1 MVGALKS
8 NIQLPLLKTLTIW
21 WQRYLRLGWPI
32 VGLVTLIGAAGLWL
46 LSDIAHQQDEAYRHS
61 TAQFVEKSI
70 DGLGKATI
78 SIGGEYSVWDDAV
91 ENITFVEDKDWIKT
105 NFYAQNGVSLGVYR
119 PSRGTHYLYMAPEF
133 ESMRGAV
140 QANIAPLSKVLN
152 LHTNPYNIT
161 KAPTTSAKNFVIIDG
176 HLAAA
181 TVQPLQPEKGSA
193 LLAKYKKG
201 EKDLVVFVSFIERDQ
216 ISDIASSFG
225 LTDATLTFSPPE
237 SERGASRIAYPVK
250 DYRGKTLAWIS
261 WKDLRPGSTA
271 FNKRLVPIILGLIFV
286 GLLSILI
293 TVKMVAANLSLVSKA
308 RAAEEANKTKSNFL
322 ANVSHELRTPLNTI
336 IGYSEIIEE
345 ESVETGQDQTAKD
358 AKKVVNSAQHLLAL
372 INDLLD
378 HSKIEAGKMDLNP
391 TQTELTPLLKAV
403 TEAVSGQ
410 IAKNANELMVNI
422 DAELGSAVIDGMRL
436 KQCLLNLIS
445 NAAKFTHNGTITV
458 SAMRVLTQDGHHIVI
473 KVADT
478 GLGISAATQKKLFS
492 PFVQANEAIAS
503 KFGGTGLG
511 LVITKSLI
519 TAMGGTIGVK
529 SAEGKG
535 STFTLTLP
543 RSADLDQSGPIDAG
557 QVVAL
562 AA

>member
-1 MVGALKS
+1 MVGTLKVD
-8 NIQLPLLKTLTIW
+8 IQSPPRKTLAIW

-46 LSDIAHQQDEAYRHS
+46 LSDIAHQQDEAYRNS

-78 SIGGEYSVWDDAV
+78 SIGGEYSIWDDAV

-133 ESMRGAV
+133 ESMRRAV
-140 QANIAPLSKVLN
+140 QANIAPLTKVLN
-152 LHTNPYNIT
+152 LHTNPYAT
-161 KAPTTSAKNFVIIDG
+161 KTAATTGANNFVMIDG

-193 LLAKYKKG
+193 LLPQYKKG
-201 EKDLVVFVSFIERDQ
+201 EKDLVVFVSFIGRDQ
-216 ISDIASSFG
+216 INEIASSFG
-225 LTDATLTFSPPE
+225 LTDANVTFSPPTPDQVQT
-237 SERGASRIAYPVK
+237 RIAYPVK
-250 DYRGKTLAWIS
+250 DYRGETLAWIS

-271 FNKRLVPIILGLIFV
+271 FNKRLVPIILCLVLV

-293 TVKMVAANLSLVSKA
+293 TVKIVAANLSLLSKA
-308 RAAEEANKTKSNFL
+308 RAAQEANKTKSNFL

-345 ESVETGQDQTAKD
+345 ESIETGQDQTARD
-358 AKKVVNSAQHLLAL
+358 AKKVVRSAQHLLAL

-391 TQTELTPLLKAV
+391 AQTELTPLLMGV
-403 TEAVSGQ
+403 SEAVSGQ
-410 IAKNANELMVNI
+410 IAKNANELIVNI
-422 DAELGSAVIDGMRL
+422 DAELGSAVIDGMRI

-445 NAAKFTHNGTITV
+445 NAAKFTHNGTITI
-458 SAMRVLTQDGHHIVI
+458 SAMRVLTQDGHLIVI
-473 KVADT
+473 KVMDT
-478 GLGISAATQKKLFS
+478 GLGMSAATQKKLFS
-492 PFVQANEAIAS
+492 PFVQADEATAS

-519 TAMGGTIGVK
+519 EAMGGTIGVK

-543 RSADLDQSGPIDAG
+543 RSADLNQSAPASTD